1 MTVTADGNPRVGPG
15 GGARGGRGSTTVGDS
30 PPGLRLPSRRWKDP
44 RLIVGILLVVCSALG
59 VVWVVNAAD
68 DRVRVW
74 AVRSDI
80 PAGAPITAD
89 QLVGV
94 NVQVPEISAYWRSD
108 DVVPSGLVATRDFV
122 SGELLTRAN
131 VRAQDAASVRI
142 VTLPVLH
149 NQMPADLDV
158 GRRVDV
164 YVVQRGAS
172 GEADGPPQ
180 LVLRNAIVFSVDGD
194 SGAFGG
200 TSLEVGVALTL
211 PEAQVP
217 KVLDAQ
223 ARGTLTLV
231 DVPVATS

>member
-1 MTVTADGNPRVGPG
+1 MTVTTDVE
-15 GGARGGRGSTTVGDS
+15 GRGAQNSAAIGAS
-30 PPGLRLPSRRWKDP
+30 PAGLRLSSRRWKDP
-44 RLIVGILLVVCSALG
+44 RLIVGVLLVVCSAVG

-68 DRVRVW
+68 DRVAVW
-74 AVRSDI
+74 AVRGDI
-80 PAGAPITAD
+80 PAGSPVTPGK
-89 QLVGV
+89 LVDV
-94 NVQVPEISAYWRSD
+94 DVQVPELSAYWLAD
-108 DVVPSGLVATRDFV
+108 DAVPEDLVALRDFAA
-122 SGELLTRAN
+122 GELLTRAN
-131 VRAQDAASVRI
+131 VEIDNASDTRI
-142 VTLPVLH
+142 VTLPVLR

-164 YVVQRGAS
+164 YVVERGVS

-180 LVLRNAIVFSVDGD
+180 LVLRNAIVSSVDGD

-200 TSLEVGVALTL
+200 TSLEVGVALSL
-211 PEAQVP
+211 PQDQVP

>member
-1 MTVTADGNPRVGPG
+1 MTVTTDVQ
-15 GGARGGRGSTTVGDS
+15 GRGAQNRAPVGAS
-30 PPGLRLPSRRWKDP
+30 PSGLRLSSRRWRDP
-44 RLIVGILLVVCSALG
+44 RLVVGVLLVICSAVG
-59 VVWVVNAAD
+59 VAWVVNAAD
-68 DRVRVW
+68 DRVSVW

-80 PAGAPITAD
+80 PAGSPVTAD
-89 QLVGV
+89 RLVDV
-94 NVQVPEISAYWRSD
+94 EVQVPELSAYWTTD
-108 DVVPSGLVATRDFV
+108 DAVPEDLVAQRDFA

-131 VRAQDAASVRI
+131 VEVADTSNTRI
-142 VTLPVLH
+142 VTLPVLR

-164 YVVQRGAS
+164 YVVERGVS

-180 LVLRNAIVFSVDGD
+180 LVLRNAIVSSVDGD
-194 SGAFGG
+194 SGTFGG
-200 TSLEVGVALTL
+200 TSLEVGVALSL
-211 PEAQVP
+211 PQVQVP